1 MYLNDSKPN
10 FRPVK
15 PRSNLY
21 RVMILLVLIGVGYY
35 IIQGVWVRQD
45 IEPLFLPTPTPT
57 RTAYSYEMEGDTQ
70 FTAGNLDAAI
80 AAYQEATRLEPN
92 NGELWSRLARIQTYS
107 SNLLTTSKDQLAR
120 LTEALNSINK
130 AVEAAPDDSEV
141 RAIRAFV
148 LDWNALPDLVGADQA
163 ERYLTEAQQEAGY
176 ALQLDPSNTLAL
188 AFYAEILVDQQKWQ
202 QAEQYIEQAVQ
213 RDDSLMDV
221 HRIYAY
227 VKETSAD
234 YEGAIEE
241 YKKAVEIT
249 PNLTFLYIKIGVTY
263 RHLEQYDL
271 ALEYFAKAADIDTQL
286 GVKDPLP
293 YISIAKTYSQ
303 MPSADFFAAA
313 LNIKKALYLDP
324 TNPNTYGQLG
334 IIYDHG
340 RNFEGSLPAF
350 KCATQGCT
358 VEESCEVLDCENT
371 GMEGVQVEGM
381 PLDGN
386 SYVYYYTYASVLAA
400 LNTRTN
406 PSCQQ
411 ALPILAQ
418 LRQAYGNDDNIMSI
432 VRESEAICS
441 DTPSSSTGETVT
453 PTPGESE
460 NQTPIP
466 EVMVTPTP
474 KSAGK

>member
-1 MYLNDSKPN
+1 MYLSDRKPN

-21 RVMILLVLIGVGYY
+21 RVMILLVLIGMGYY
-35 IIQGVWVRQD
+35 IVQGVWVRQD

-57 RTAYSYEMEGDTQ
+57 RTANSYELEGDTQ

-107 SNLLTTSKDQLAR
+107 SNSMTTSKDQLAR
-120 LTEALNSINK
+120 LTEAMDSINK
-130 AVEAAPDDSEV
+130 AVEVAPDDSEV
-141 RAIRAFV
+141 RAIQAFV
-148 LDWNALPDLVGADQA
+148 LDWNAVTDLVGADQA
-163 ERYLTEAQQEAGY
+163 EKYLTQAQQEAGY
-176 ALQLDPSNTLAL
+176 ALQLDPANTLAL

-241 YKKAVEIT
+241 YKKAAEIM

-271 ALEYFAKAADIDTQL
+271 ALEYFAKAADINTQL

-340 RNFEGSLPAF
+340 RNFEGS
-350 KCATQGCT
+350 
-358 VEESCEVLDCENT
+358 V
-371 GMEGVQVEGM
+371 
-381 PLDGN
+381 
-386 SYVYYYTYASVLAA
+386 
-400 LNTRTN
+400 
-406 PSCQQ
+406 
-411 ALPILAQ
+411 
-418 LRQAYGNDDNIMSI
+418 
-432 VRESEAICS
+432 
-441 DTPSSSTGETVT
+441 
-453 PTPGESE
+453 
-460 NQTPIP
+460 
-466 EVMVTPTP
+466 
-474 KSAGK
+474 